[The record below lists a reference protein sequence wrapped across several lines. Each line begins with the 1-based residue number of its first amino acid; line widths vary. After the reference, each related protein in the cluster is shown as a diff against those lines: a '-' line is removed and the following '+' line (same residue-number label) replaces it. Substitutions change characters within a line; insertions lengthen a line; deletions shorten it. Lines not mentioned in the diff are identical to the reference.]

1 MYKSFQNI
9 NRKTINAGDNV
20 FVWYALKINLTCI
33 QGTANI
39 RWSVQFYCHVDNRL
53 RKSQFISYLFSLFP
67 FFIFTAV
74 QTGKVSSHFKRVV
87 YIHNITPMKI
97 WANMSKELHVPVEW
111 SWYIMYIYTTLNP
124 AKFVYPTKY
133 IYKKSIPLIS
143 CSLKWLVP
151 DQSIFQTSFNLLT
164 CENAMVQLPLYFTL
178 ITPLTYWSCLWGNYL

>member
-1 MYKSFQNI
+1 MIRF
-9 NRKTINAGDNV
+9 
-20 FVWYALKINLTCI
+20 KIKPHVHGNSKHIL
-33 QGTANI
+33 

-53 RKSQFISYLFSLFP
+53 RKSQLSYLFSLFP

-74 QTGKVSSHFKRVV
+74 QTGKVSSHFKCVV
-87 YIHNITPMKI
+87 YSQYNS
-97 WANMSKELHVPVEW
+97 NENLSKHVKRTACACRVKLI
-111 SWYIMYIYTTLNP
+111 YIMYIYTTLNP

-151 DQSIFQTSFNLLT
+151 DQSIFLTSFNLLT

-178 ITPLTYWSCLWGNYL
+178 ITVPWTYSSCLWGNYLYNV

>member
-1 MYKSFQNI
+1 MYKSFQN
-9 NRKTINAGDNV
+9 NRKIINAGDNV
-20 FVWYALKINLTCI
+20 FVWYALKLNLTCM
-33 QGTANI
+33 GTANI

-53 RKSQFISYLFSLFP
+53 RKSQLSYLFSFFP

-87 YIHNITPMKI
+87 YSQYNS
-97 WANMSKELHVPVEW
+97 NENLSKHVCRVKLI
-111 SWYIMYIYTTLNP
+111 YIMYIYTTLNP

-151 DQSIFQTSFNLLT
+151 DQSIFRTSFNLLT
-164 CENAMVQLPLYFTL
+164 CENEMVQLPLYFTL
-178 ITPLTYWSCLWGNYL
+178 ITPLTYSSCLWGNYL